1 MVYVERRP
9 HPALAPFI
17 RVFWYTHNP
26 APVHA
31 RERVLPAGH
40 LQIVMSLARDYLT
53 DCNSDC
59 IAPVPPSAPA
69 LLIGIH
75 SHYQVID
82 RFDMAELIGVV
93 FRPGGTTPFF
103 SPVTHIFSNRET
115 SLEDIWGRQAT
126 VLRER
131 MREAGTME
139 GKFAMLERHLL
150 CRLSRAGEGRR
161 PATVDLALAE
171 LQRGAEPISGISR
184 RIGLSSRRLSE
195 VFRAHVGVSP
205 KLYHRIQRFQSAVQ
219 QIHAGNDVR
228 WPELALACGY
238 YDQSHF
244 ANDFREFSGIS
255 PTTYSAT
262 PRMWSNHVALD

>member
-9 HPALAPFI
+9 DAALAPYI
-17 RVFWYTHNP
+17 RALWYTYDL

-31 RERVLPAGH
+31 RERVLPAGY
-40 LQIVMSLARDYLT
+40 LQIVMSLAQDYLT
-53 DCNSDC
+53 DCNNDC
-59 IAPVPPSAPA
+59 FTPAWPSAPA
-69 LLIGIH
+69 LLVGIH
-75 SHYQVID
+75 SRCQVID

-103 SPVTHIFSNRET
+103 PMETHVFSHRET

-126 VLRER
+126 VLRDR
-131 MREAGTME
+131 MREARTMDA
-139 GKFAMLERHLL
+139 KFAVLEQHLL
-150 CRLSRAGEGRR
+150 CRLGRAGAVQR
-161 PATVDLALAE
+161 PAAVDLALAE
-171 LQRGAEPISGISR
+171 LKSGVEPISAISR

-205 KLYHRIQRFQSAVQ
+205 KLYHRILRFQSAVK
-219 QIHAGNDVR
+219 QIHAGCDVR

-255 PTTYSAT
+255 PTTYTAT
-262 PRMWSNHVALD
+262 PRMWSNHVPLE